1 MIDALPRRVPIG
13 ILLEYNAYSEFLTLE
28 PLDNLPYW
36 RVVMSFHTCC
46 STLRRCLYGGSLLN
60 WCHVHS
66 IHKVDTV
73 PKSEI
78 GVPIIL
84 GANHME
90 VATDVFVWS
99 CRRPDPWLLVVR
111 CPWGASDST
120 ELRQLV
126 GMPNDPA
133 YRRTINSFH
142 SRCMHWPV
150 QASGFYT
157 RCSESG
163 GGGGGEP
170 SFLTLHIHTKIIDPT
185 HVYTLTHFIAW
196 VAVRYDN
203 MCKMGLQGPT
213 LRSLTWFCKQR
224 FDWWTWFSTRCSQC
238 LTICKIMGLTPVVRG
253 TTGQIQLCRSK

>member
-163 GGGGGEP
+163 GGGGGVGNPP
-170 SFLTLHIHTKIIDPT
+170 SLHCISIPKLLTPHTYTRLHILLPGLRCVMTT
-185 HVYTLTHFIAW
+185 C
-196 VAVRYDN
+196 VRWAYRALPS
-203 MCKMGLQGPT
+203 GLWHDSASNVSTGERGFQLGV
-213 LRSLTWFCKQR
+213 LSFSLY
-224 FDWWTWFSTRCSQC
+224 
-238 LTICKIMGLTPVVRG
+238 VR
-253 TTGQIQLCRSK
+253 